1 MEQGTEVVIDES
13 MGKWIP
19 FFENTPEGV
28 PHFSKIIRK
37 PQGIGVKY
45 KNVADAQTGIML
57 FLEIQEGKE
66 AMAGNRYCDRY
77 PKSVALTLMQD
88 DGIFASSWT
97 CCSWRQCVCICSHL
111 YCSAGTFHILFW
123 SAQNSF

>member
-1 MEQGTEVVIDES
+1 MHSMPYGESLDQGTEVVIDES

-28 PHFSKIIRK
+28 PHLSKIIRK
-37 PQGIGVKY
+37 PQGIGVEY

-66 AMAGNRYCDRY
+66 AMAGKRYCDS
-77 PKSVALTLMQD
+77 PGTLNQLLLLS
-88 DGIFASSWT
+88 G
-97 CCSWRQCVCICSHL
+97 
-111 YCSAGTFHILFW
+111 
-123 SAQNSF
+123 

>member
-1 MEQGTEVVIDES
+1 MEIHPATSRCIQCPTEEACGDQGTEVVIDES

-28 PHFSKIIRK
+28 PHLSKIIRK
-37 PQGIGVKY
+37 PQGIGVEY

-66 AMAGNRYCDRY
+66 AMAGKRYCDR
-77 PKSVALTLMQD
+77 
-88 DGIFASSWT
+88 
-97 CCSWRQCVCICSHL
+97 
-111 YCSAGTFHILFW
+111 
-123 SAQNSF
+123 

>member
-28 PHFSKIIRK
+28 PHHSKIIRK
-37 PQGIGVKY
+37 PQGIGVEY
-45 KNVADAQTGIML
+45 KNVADAQTRNML
-57 FLEIQEGKE
+57 LEIQKEKE
-66 AMAGNRYCDRY
+66 AMAGKKYCDRY
-77 PKSVALTLMQD
+77 PKSVALTLRMT
-88 DGIFASSWT
+88 AWSWT

-111 YCSAGTFHILFW
+111 YCSAGTFHKLFR
-123 SAQNSF
+123 SAQNSS